1 MTTTIHDSLSDKAL
15 LEATQHGDD
24 AAAELLTKRLVGK
37 VTPATRAA
45 WSSLRRAKR
54 IGVHAA
60 RRILVQADRPSS
72 SPATAD

>member
-1 MTTTIHDSLSDKAL
+1 MKQSLHDSLSDKAL
-15 LEATQHGDD
+15 LEAAQHGDD
-24 AAAELLTKRLVGK
+24 DAAELLTKRLLGE

-72 SPATAD
+72 SPATAN